1 MPDARTVD
9 PGAARDDA
17 RATSDR
23 SAESAAAQ
31 HIARVVMDGFSHYR
45 REFDALT
52 RGARSRFERAA
63 WAEAQQAT
71 LDRIECY
78 ALAVTR
84 VADSLRSA
92 GTPDLGAWRQARA
105 DFIPLA
111 EQRVDGELAE
121 TFFNSLYCRLWD
133 HGDIRD
139 ANLFVHS
146 DCTLPDAA
154 AEPPATRRHALG
166 ANGSWREPV
175 AAILREHGFRTP
187 WQDLERDIEFAELAI
202 EEALAAARPAALVT
216 AAQAAAGRRVG
227 EPIATELGIEL
238 VSAEFY
244 RNKGAYLVGHIYGAG
259 ERLPL
264 AIAVLHDENG
274 AVYIDN
280 VMIDEDELSI
290 VFSFTRSYFMVDVAS
305 PRWLVEYLNF
315 LLPGKK
321 RFELYNAIGFYRHG
335 KTEFYRDLLAHLD
348 ASDDPFITAPGIRG
362 MVMAVFTLP
371 SYQAVFKI
379 IKDRFPPQK
388 DITRAQVMAA
398 YTLVKMHD
406 RVGRMADTQ
415 EFANLRLPRHR
426 FDDELLEELLRVAAG
441 SVTIDGDEVLIRHC
455 YTERLMTPLNMYLDQ
470 ADDTA
475 IREALDEY
483 GNAIR
488 QLAAANIFPGD
499 MLLKNFGVTR
509 HGRVVFYDYDEICY
523 LTDVN
528 FRHIPEPQTPEQE
541 MSAEPWYSVGPNDV
555 FPEEFP
561 RFMFANRRIKR
572 LFTELHGEIF
582 DADYWQG
589 LQRNITEG
597 QIMDVF
603 PYRRRRRFV
612 SRFGSHREDD
622 TSAPGTGMTG
632 HEGAGST

>member
-1 MPDARTVD
+1 MSDPVAQPDA
-9 PGAARDDA
+9 
-17 RATSDR
+17 
-23 SAESAAAQ
+23 AED
-31 HIARVVMDGFSHYR
+31 IARVVMDGFVDYR
-45 REFDALT
+45 RAFDALT

-71 LDRIECY
+71 MDRIECY
-78 ALAVTR
+78 ARAVTL
-84 VADSLRSA
+84 VADQLRSA
-92 GTPDLGAWRQARA
+92 GAPDLGTWRRARA
-105 DFIPLA
+105 AFVPLA
-111 EQRVDGELAE
+111 DDRLDGELAE
-121 TFFNSLYCRLWD
+121 TFFNSVYCRLWD

-146 DCTLPDAA
+146 ERAQPDPA
-154 AEPPATRRHALG
+154 AEPVATRRYALG
-166 ANGSWREPV
+166 ADGSWREPV
-175 AAILREHGFRTP
+175 AAILRDHGFTTP
-187 WQDLERDIEFAELAI
+187 WQDLERDIEFAALAI
-202 EEALAAARPAALVT
+202 EEALAAARPAAVV
-216 AAQAAAGRRVG
+216 AAAEAAAARREG
-227 EPIATELGIEL
+227 TPKPAGLGIEL

-244 RNKGAYLVGHIYGAG
+244 RNKGAYLVGHVFGAG

-264 AIAVLHDENG
+264 AIAVLHDEQD

-280 VMIDEDELSI
+280 LMIDEDELSI

-305 PRWLVEYLNF
+305 PRWLVDYLNF

-321 RFELYNAIGFYRHG
+321 RFELYSAIGFYRHG

-371 SYQAVFKI
+371 SYQTVFKI

-388 DITRAQVMAA
+388 DITRQQVMAS

-415 EFANLRLPRHR
+415 EFANLRLPRAR

-441 SVTIDGDEVLIRHC
+441 SVVIDGNEVLIRHC

-541 MSAEPWYSVGPNDV
+541 MSAEPWYSVGPHDV

-561 RFMFANRRIKR
+561 RFMFANPRIKR

-589 LQRNITEG
+589 LQREITEG
-597 QIMDVF
+597 RIMDVF

-612 SRFGSHREDD
+612 SRFGSQRDGDPAPAAGAQPGADPDGKRDAETGST
-622 TSAPGTGMTG
+622 TSAGGDR
-632 HEGAGST
+632 S